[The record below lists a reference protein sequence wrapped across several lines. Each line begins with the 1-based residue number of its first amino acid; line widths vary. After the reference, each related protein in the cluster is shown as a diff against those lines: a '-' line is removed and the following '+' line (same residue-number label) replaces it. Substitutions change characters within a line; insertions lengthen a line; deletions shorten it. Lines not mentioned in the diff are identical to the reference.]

1 MTDEHH
7 FPNSGAQDATINR
20 RTTVLAAFA
29 VAASVG
35 LAMNDDAT
43 AKKKKK
49 KKTKKPTWKSKQ
61 SIGSQGSGNN
71 QLNGPNKVAITADG
85 LELYVADTS
94 NHRIA
99 IWNRYVAG
107 SKDWMWSGYVGS
119 AGDGTE
125 QLQYPGGHCLSADG
139 LELFIADYN
148 NNRISIWKR
157 DNAQASWQHHTNIG
171 TVGSA
176 VDQLSSPNS
185 VTIAP
190 NQLQLIIADY
200 GSNRMSLW
208 TRATTASD
216 WEASYTFGSGGTN
229 IDQFQF
235 PDSSVISADGKTL
248 FIADYTN
255 NRIAIWTRANV
266 NNQFTANTALI
277 HADSTPCQPALS
289 PDGQYL
295 FVPEY
300 DLHRIAIWKGTT
312 SDTSSWNLETTS
324 ASGFHVNL
332 LDHPYGTAISP
343 DGKELFI
350 ADSSNNQIAVWEPA

>member
-1 MTDEHH
+1 MPDTFDHSTPAAHE
-7 FPNSGAQDATINR
+7 ATISR
-20 RTTVLAAFA
+20 RTTVLAALA
-29 VAASVG
+29 AAASAKLG
-35 LAMNDDAT
+35 LSDDAT

-49 KKTKKPTWKSKQ
+49 KKKESTWKSKQ
-61 SIGSQGSGNN
+61 SIGSQGSGDN

-85 LELYVADTS
+85 LELYVADAS

-99 IWNRYVAG
+99 IWNRNVPG
-107 SKDWMWSGYVGS
+107 STEWMWSGSVGS
-119 AGDGTE
+119 EGSAAD
-125 QLQYPGGHCLSADG
+125 QLQFPAGHCLSANG

-157 DNAQASWQHHTNIG
+157 DNALAPWQHHTNIG

-208 TRATTASD
+208 TRATIASN
-216 WEASYTFGSGGTN
+216 WEASYTFGAPGSN
-229 IDQFQF
+229 IDQFNV

-248 FIADYTN
+248 FIADYSN
-255 NRIAIWTRANV
+255 NRIALWTRSTV
-266 NNQFTANTALI
+266 NDQFTANTALI

-289 PDGQYL
+289 PDGHQL

-300 DLHRIAIWKGTT
+300 TLHRIAIWKGTT
-312 SDTSSWNLETTS
+312 TDTSSWNLETTS
-324 ASGFHVNL
+324 DSGFRVNL

-343 DGKELFI
+343 NGKELFI
-350 ADSSNNQIAVWEPA
+350 ADYSNNQIAVWEPA